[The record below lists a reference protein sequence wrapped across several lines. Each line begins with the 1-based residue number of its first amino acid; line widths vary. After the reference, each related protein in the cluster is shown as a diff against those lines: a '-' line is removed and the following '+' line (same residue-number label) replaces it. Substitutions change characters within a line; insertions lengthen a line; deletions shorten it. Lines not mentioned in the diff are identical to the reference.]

1 MNDSRISSDMRT
13 EYRVLSEEEKIYMRE
28 AKATGEQFTSLIT
41 SLERLHPDSR
51 SLAIARERLQEAIFW
66 TCYEITR

>member
-28 AKATGEQFTSLIT
+28 AKATGEQFASLIT
-41 SLERLHPDSR
+41 SLERLRPDSR
-51 SLAIARERLQEAIFW
+51 ALAIARERLQEAIFW
-66 TCYEITR
+66 TIYEITR